1 MLETHPIRENALTTM
16 FMDTSIIFIKILTR
30 ENEKKKSHEFVTSER
45 SMKINK
51 DNQILLSKLV
61 EIQNGKWSKMPKAHT
76 PSVSNISHSK
86 HIL

>member
-1 MLETHPIRENALTTM
+1 MPLVSEARELA
-16 FMDTSIIFIKILTR
+16 KILKHR

-61 EIQNGKWSKMPKAHT
+61 EI
-76 PSVSNISHSK
+76 
-86 HIL
+86 

>member
-1 MLETHPIRENALTTM
+1 MELNCRTVPLVSEARELA
-16 FMDTSIIFIKILTR
+16 KILKHR

-45 SMKINK
+45 TMQINK

-76 PSVSNISHSK
+76 PSVTNIT
-86 HIL
+86 